1 MGLSVML
8 HLLRY
13 RELVVVHYSGVPC
26 ALHLQHAQQSLNVG
40 STIMPDKIPTIAEAC
55 ITIDSHRS
63 WIGYAALQHALGCE
77 APLRER
83 CAVSS
88 GHVHGS
94 VRLDKGIRLYD
105 QRYRPNNDVAGHLFF
120 SLKHETLD
128 LLVLKEILVC
138 LGGETITEIVQT
150 YRQKQL
156 ARKLWFLYEWLTA
169 ERLPLDDAETRIRY
183 VPILDSTHYFT
194 GSNRPSARHRIIDN
208 LPGNRSFCPLI
219 HKTAVLQKFIALDL
233 SDKVRKVM
241 GRASRDVWRRAA
253 SFLLLADSRA
263 SFAIEGERPP
273 RNRIER
279 WAQVIQKSGNRPLSM
294 TEILNMHGA
303 LIQDHRFVT
312 AGFRTEGVFL
322 GERDRN
328 GEPQPEFIGARPQD
342 IESLVK
348 GLVDSHRIMAEAS
361 IDPVIHAA
369 AIAFGL
375 VFIHPF
381 EDGNGRMHRALIH
394 QILTER
400 SFAPPGIVFPVSAVI
415 LERIEEYQ
423 RILREYSSPL
433 MHSIQWQPT
442 EKGNIE
448 VLNDTADLY
457 RYGNYT
463 AIAEFLYHAVEQTIS
478 ELLPKEVH
486 YLTCYDKA
494 RKAIGNRIDMPA
506 NQIRNLIMFITQN
519 DMKLPLRRRQ
529 KEFAA
534 LSDEEVLAIESDVAQ
549 AFSVQEK

>member
-1 MGLSVML
+1 
-8 HLLRY
+8 
-13 RELVVVHYSGVPC
+13 
-26 ALHLQHAQQSLNVG
+26 
-40 STIMPDKIPTIAEAC
+40 MPGKIPTISEAAV
-55 ITIDSHRS
+55 TIDPHRS
-63 WIGYAALQHALGCE
+63 WIGYAALQHVLKCE
-77 APLRER
+77 APLREP

-88 GHVHGS
+88 GHVRGS

-105 QRYRPNNDVAGHLFF
+105 QRYRPDSDVAGHLFF
-120 SLKHETLD
+120 ALKHETLD
-128 LLVLKEILVC
+128 LLVLKKILVR
-138 LGGETITEIVQT
+138 LGSETVTEIVKSYQ
-150 YRQKQL
+150 QKQL

-169 ERLPLDDAETRIRY
+169 EKLPLDDAESRIRY
-183 VPILDSTHYFT
+183 VPLLDSRQYFT
-194 GSNRPSARHRIIDN
+194 GPNRPSTRHRIIDN
-208 LPGNRSFCPLI
+208 LPGNRSFCPVI
-219 HKTAVLQKFIALDL
+219 RKTEVLQEFIALDL
-233 SDKVRKVM
+233 SNKVREVM
-241 GRASRDVWRRAA
+241 GKTSRDVWRRTA

-294 TEILNMHGA
+294 IEILNMHEA
-303 LIQDHRFVT
+303 LIQDHRFV
-312 AGFRTEGVFL
+312 AKGFRTEGVFL
-322 GERDRN
+322 GERDRL
-328 GEPQPEFIGARPQD
+328 GEPQPEFIGSRPQD
-342 IESLVK
+342 IESLIQGV
-348 GLVDSHRIMAEAS
+348 VESHRIMAEALM
-361 IDPVIHAA
+361 DPVIHAS

-400 SFAPPGIVFPVSAVI
+400 GFAPPGIVFPVSAVM

-423 RILREYSSPL
+423 HILREFSSPL

-442 EKGNIE
+442 EKGNVE

-457 RYGNYT
+457 RYGDYT
-463 AIAEFLYHAVEQTIS
+463 AIAEFLYRSVEQTIS

-494 RKAIGNRIDMPA
+494 QKAIGNRIDMPA

-519 DMKLPLRRRQ
+519 NMKLSIRRRQ
-529 KEFAA
+529 KEFSA
-534 LSDEEVLAIESDVAQ
+534 LSDEEVNAIESDVSR
-549 AFSVQEK
+549 AFSVEDE